1 MLDDKRLSEIE
12 ERVKVWAKEVNPQR
26 RVDAMDLIA
35 EVRRLCEALAA
46 ERMRLIL
53 NLKSVPY
60 PEDAVTPS
68 DRRLLAAYCRSIARM
83 METP

>member
-1 MLDDKRLSEIE
+1 MIDDKKLVEIE

-35 EVRRLCEALAA
+35 EVRRLRA
-46 ERMRLIL
+46 EREQLIL